1 MHKRSKIPHIIV
13 FFGALASCADP
24 GAPDGDGA
32 SIEATT
38 ESTTTTTSDA
48 PTSTSLAESTGTTAQ
63 EPGETTDDPSTTSD
77 GSGTTTDESGTTS
90 EGDPQILK
98 NCGEGNAL
106 QAEMQAWSCGC
117 SVAAGDYPT
126 LRECLAATGTTAE
139 EDACTCEV
147 FAADPQNG
155 AFVACQ
161 TEAFAAFVACIM
173 PLACA
178 DDGGTEACYAQ
189 LGAASSTC
197 EQPNPD
203 VFREISMKCEG

>member
-1 MHKRSKIPHIIV
+1 MHKHWKAPHIIV
-13 FFGALASCADP
+13 LFGALASCADP
-24 GAPDGDGA
+24 GALDGDGA
-32 SIEATT
+32 STEASS

-48 PTSTSLAESTGTTAQ
+48 PTSTSLAESTGMTRE
-63 EPGETTDDPSTTSD
+63 EPGATTE
-77 GSGTTTDESGTTS
+77 GSGTTSDDSSATTDEAGTTS
-90 EGDPQILK
+90 EGDPQIFK
-98 NCGEGNAL
+98 DCAEGNAL

-117 SVAAGDYPT
+117 SVEAGDYPT
-126 LRECLAATGTTAE
+126 LRECLAVNGTTPE

-178 DDGGTEACYAQ
+178 DDGGVEDCYAQ
-189 LGAASSTC
+189 LGSASTTC
-197 EQPNPD
+197 ELPAPE
-203 VFREISMKCEG
+203 VFREIAMKCEG

>member
-1 MHKRSKIPHIIV
+1 MHKRSKTPHIIV

-32 SIEATT
+32 STEATT
-38 ESTTTTTSDA
+38 QSTTTTTSDA
-48 PTSTSLAESTGTTAQ
+48 PTSTSLAEST
-63 EPGETTDDPSTTSD
+63 STTSEEPGATTEGSATTSA
-77 GSGTTTDESGTTS
+77 GSGATTDESGTTS
-90 EGDPQILK
+90 EGDPQIFK
-98 NCGEGNAL
+98 NCAEGNAL

-117 SVAAGDYPT
+117 SVEAGDYPT
-126 LRECLAATGTTAE
+126 LRECLEANSTTPE

-161 TEAFAAFVACIM
+161 TEAFAAFVACIA

-178 DDGGTEACYAQ
+178 DDGGIEACYAQ
-189 LGAASSTC
+189 LGSASTIC
-197 EQPNPD
+197 EQPVPD